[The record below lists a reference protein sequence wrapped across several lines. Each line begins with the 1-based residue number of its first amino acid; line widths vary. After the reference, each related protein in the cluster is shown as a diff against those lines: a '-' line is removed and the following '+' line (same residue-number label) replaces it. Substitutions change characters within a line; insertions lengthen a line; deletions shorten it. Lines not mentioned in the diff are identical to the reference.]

1 MGTWKRTGKTVNK
14 DGTVIRYENGGL
26 YAIESRLVHV
36 PHANGYPGT
45 WDHTEYFVMQD
56 DQDLKNCC
64 TLKHAKQVVEEY
76 EAMDEQ
82 RHRLENGEIDLNFVD
97 EEGGEAK

>member
-1 MGTWKRTGKTVNK
+1 MGTWKRTGKIVNK

-45 WDHTEYFVMQD
+45 WDHTSYFVVQD
-56 DQDLKNCC
+56 GQDLKECS
-64 TLKHAKQVVEEY
+64 TLKDAKAYAEE
-76 EAMDEQ
+76 
-82 RHRLENGEIDLNFVD
+82 LERKEVN
-97 EEGGEAK
+97 